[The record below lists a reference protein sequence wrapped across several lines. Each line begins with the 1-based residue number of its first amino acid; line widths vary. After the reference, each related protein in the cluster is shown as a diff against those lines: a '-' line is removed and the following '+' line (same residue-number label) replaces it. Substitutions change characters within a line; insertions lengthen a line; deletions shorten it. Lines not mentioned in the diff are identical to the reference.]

1 MKYTIEWMEQKPT
14 KDGKPKADARLKDEA
29 GAIYEH
35 VTIWG
40 DFPGYAEIM
49 SGHEIEGFIA
59 PAKDPKYAPS
69 LKPLD
74 GPKRA
79 GNANFKHVQ
88 DKEVLDIKRG
98 DISHFQ
104 ENKELSIKIASTMNK
119 AVELAI
125 AEFEYLSRIS
135 ISTRPELDVL
145 ITKWR
150 EWLWLNW
157 SMDESKVVPF

>member
-1 MKYTIEWMEQKPT
+1 MEQKPT
-14 KDGKPKADARLKDEA
+14 KEGKPKADARLKDET
-29 GAIYEH
+29 GTVYEH

-49 SGHEIEGFIA
+49 SGHSIEGVIT
-59 PAKDPKYAPS
+59 PASDPKYAPS
-69 LKPLD
+69 LKPLT

-79 GNANFKHVQ
+79 SNSNFKHHQ
-88 DKEVLDIKRG
+88 DKEVLDIRRG

-125 AEFEYLSRIS
+125 EEFGFLTRTS
-135 ISTRPELDVL
+135 IATRPELDGLVL
-145 ITKWR
+145 KWR
-150 EWLWLNW
+150 EWLWNNW
-157 SMDESKVVPF
+157 DFKATDTVPF